1 VQTSEWRRIAASVFV
16 LLVSAA
22 ACDAV
27 SNDACL
33 RFSDCADGLTCAA
46 GQCVTP
52 PSSADASVVVTDATS
67 QAAPP
72 SPGDESDVP
81 ATEPEAGNAD
91 EDGSDDASTTSAE

>member
-1 VQTSEWRRIAASVFV
+1 MQTSEWRPIAASVFV

-52 PSSADASVVVTDATS
+52 PSPGDASAASPDAPT
-67 QAAPP
+67 QIAA
-72 SPGDESDVP
+72 PGDEPDAS
-81 ATEPEAGNAD
+81 TEPED
-91 EDGSDDASTTSAE
+91 DITDDASTDDASNPSTE